1 MSTER
6 SAVELIK
13 EKRFLGQEFLTWLWY
28 RSDSFGDTVRMPD
41 GREAH
46 VSFERFM
53 TLEGGEGDAQES
65 VTCRGLQAELHEAKT
80 ALQAGKKVAKAH
92 LRLVVEEF
100 QWKFTFDAATFDISS
115 LKVPKTVAPGE
126 EEGDDLSFE
135 GRVLE
140 RAWMIEQAVEAIDSM
155 FREFLLL
162 RIHPDKWM
170 EEKRAMRS
178 WIFRD

>member
-6 SAVELIK
+6 SAVELVK

-28 RSDSFGDTVRMPD
+28 RSDSLGDTVRLPD

-53 TLEGGEGDAQES
+53 TLEGGEGDALES
-65 VTCRGLQAELHEAKT
+65 VTCRGLQAKLHEAKT
-80 ALQAGKKVAKAH
+80 ALQAGKKVSRAH
-92 LRLVVEEF
+92 LRLVIGEF

-115 LKVPKTVAPGE
+115 LKVPGTVAPGE

-140 RAWMIEQAVEAIDSM
+140 RAWMIEQAVEAMEAM
-155 FREFLLL
+155 FREFLLA
-162 RIHPDKWM
+162 RICPDKWG
-170 EEKRAMRS
+170 EEKRAIRA
-178 WIFRD
+178 WIFRG